1 MRLERTK
8 NNGWMEGRMEGRME
22 ADNQS
27 EEVEI
32 GQRRERGNS
41 RSIDD
46 VRYEEEEE
54 APNITRVDCLETDP
68 QRLPLFDSVLFTEV
82 HYASDFPALVLSMLF
97 SSVAVSSL
105 RD

>member
-1 MRLERTK
+1 
-8 NNGWMEGRMEGRME
+8 ME

-27 EEVEI
+27 KEVEI
-32 GQRRERGNS
+32 GEWSSERGNS

-97 SSVAVSSL
+97 SSVSSL